1 MTAGLGIVWRHG
13 SFFGVLSGHVGVK
26 WVIGFYTDLWGP
38 CQLGDVLSLK
48 REGNM
53 PSAWYSGIHVHFS
66 GFRLFTKVAELV
78 LSSVVERVVSHV
90 GMDAT
95 FDSSLF
101 MTMTVLPTIY
111 FCCLKSAIQIQS
123 DSLIG

>member
-1 MTAGLGIVWRHG
+1 M
-13 SFFGVLSGHVGVK
+13 
-26 WVIGFYTDLWGP
+26 
-38 CQLGDVLSLK
+38 
-48 REGNM
+48 
-53 PSAWYSGIHVHFS
+53 HVHFS

-123 DSLIG
+123 DGLIG